1 MSIWP
6 MSDLSIQGRA
16 DPIFDRYAE
25 MDFNGAKP
33 VSQVPVLAKLQAEHG
48 TLNGL
53 GDLAVVATPQARCSL
68 AQVETLAASTR
79 TDSPIP
85 ADSTTIPAEL
95 SALK

>member
-1 MSIWP
+1 MA
-6 MSDLSIQGRA
+6 DQSIQGRA
-16 DPIFDRYAE
+16 DPIFKRYAE

-48 TLNGL
+48 ALNGL
-53 GDLAVVATPQARCSL
+53 GDLAVVATPQASCPL

-85 ADSTTIPAEL
+85 ADSTAIPAKPTF
-95 SALK
+95 LK